1 MAGVLSCLVT
11 LHADNNLITHWEE
24 GGGAHLSVP
33 EGSPGCSH
41 ESASAGFTTTPT
53 VSGPPVM
60 LTVLTLSENRL
71 AELPSAICSLTALTA
86 LEINGNLLCA
96 LPSWFS
102 RLTALETLSATHN
115 QLATVP
121 EGFEGC
127 CRLRKV
133 LLSSNR
139 LREVPLHLCRIS
151 SIATLRMS
159 QNGIQALPRDLGRL
173 KNLEELTL
181 SDNQLGELP
190 PILAAMPT
198 LTHLAL
204 QGNPALP
211 RSLPPGMLQ
220 KPLQELK
227 AFLYRLHRAGVHLDM
242 SSLELCKVPESAF
255 ADLAHLQELHLR
267 NNQLSELP
275 PVVGSLRQLTVLDIR
290 NNRFAALP
298 EFLLA
303 MTSVTDLEIGENP
316 LDTVPAEIYAREQNP
331 YAETLRYMQQ
341 VRHASLG
348 NMHTRA
354 SFARIVHTQG
364 VPKGM
369 HACIHACM
377 HACKHGVSNT
387 CEINAGEEQQAGKQA
402 ASARFRLHSLA
413 RASALHGNHAGFG
426 PPGQRFDTDS

>member
-1 MAGVLSCLVT
+1 MAGVLSCLVS

-227 AFLYRLHRAGVHLDM
+227 AFLYRLHSAGVRLDI

-290 NNRFAALP
+290 NNHFAALP

-341 VRHASLG
+341 VRLASLG
-348 NMHTRA
+348 NMHARA
-354 SFARIVHTQG
+354 SFARIHPFVHTRRG
-364 VPKGM
+364 SERHARM
-369 HACIHACM
+369 HA
-377 HACKHGVSNT
+377 
-387 CEINAGEEQQAGKQA
+387 
-402 ASARFRLHSLA
+402 
-413 RASALHGNHAGFG
+413 
-426 PPGQRFDTDS
+426 